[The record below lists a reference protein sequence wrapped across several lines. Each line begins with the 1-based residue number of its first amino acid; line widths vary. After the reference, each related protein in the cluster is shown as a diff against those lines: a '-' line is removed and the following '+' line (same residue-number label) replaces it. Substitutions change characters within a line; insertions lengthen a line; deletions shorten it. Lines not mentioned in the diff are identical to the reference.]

1 LAIIISFRSTPFFF
15 IYSIPMMR
23 SLFIIS
29 TAFLVKGVLI
39 ADKDTKKMYM
49 AKLFNEIISSC
60 KVEIIH
66 TAVEN

>member
-1 LAIIISFRSTPFFF
+1 
-15 IYSIPMMR
+15 MMR